1 MKYNSYGQAYTT
13 QDELCELLYKNPKL
27 DLSRFNVED
36 PGSYNQAVR
45 ELYAELPVLTQFD
58 PIHTLTVEEFDQR
71 QQNNWHM
78 PEQYKQLDIAKWV
91 LEQCSTDAELQ
102 RCGHELLLFQAR
114 NLLTLLQYLKY
125 LVDTLRTNKIVW
137 GVGRGSSVSSYVLY
151 KIGVHKIDS
160 LYYDLD
166 PAEFLK

>member
-1 MKYNSYGQAYTT
+1 MKYNNYGQAYTT

-27 DLSRFNVED
+27 DLSRFHVDD
-36 PGSYNQAVR
+36 PRSYNQAVR

-58 PIHTLTVEEFDQR
+58 HIQTLTVEEFDQR

-91 LEQCSTDAELQ
+91 LDQCSTDAELQ

-125 LVDTLRTNKIVW
+125 LVDTLRTNKIIW

>member
-1 MKYNSYGQAYTT
+1 MKYNNYGQAYTT

-27 DLSRFNVED
+27 DLSRFHVDD
-36 PGSYNQAVR
+36 PRSYNQAVR

-58 PIHTLTVEEFDQR
+58 HIQTLTVEEFDQR

>member
-27 DLSRFNVED
+27 DLSKFNVED
-36 PGSYNQAVR
+36 PLSYNKAVR
-45 ELYAELPVLTQFD
+45 ELYADLPILTQFVH
-58 PIHTLTVEEFDQR
+58 HTGKVEEFDQY
-71 QQNNWHM
+71 QQAQWHM
-78 PEQYKQLDIAKWV
+78 PEKYKQLDIAKWV

-125 LVDTLRTNKIVW
+125 LVDTMRTNNIVW

>member
-13 QDELCELLYKNPKL
+13 QEELCELLYKNPKL
-27 DLSRFNVED
+27 DLSRFSVED
-36 PGSYNQAVR
+36 ALSYNKAVR
-45 ELYAELPVLTQFD
+45 DLYADTAPLKSFD
-58 PIHTLTVEEFDQR
+58 PIHLLTIEEFDQQ

-78 PEQYKQLDIAKWV
+78 PDQYKKLDIAKWV
-91 LEQCSTDAELQ
+91 LDQCATDAELQ

-125 LVDTLRTNKIVW
+125 LVDTLRENKIVW